1 MLTRLVAVVRQL
13 IGDTGASPVFSDAE
27 LEEFLVPYA
36 RTHVRLALEPAEP
49 LPAKLWVAREGYW
62 ADGARVETGADGVT
76 VASEQP
82 IAGRWELSEP
92 VFGPVRVT
100 GRTYDVYAAAAD
112 ALEVWAARE
121 KLAYDVTVDGQSL
134 RRSQIGSRLL
144 ELAQHYRR
152 QARPR
157 LARQIREDA
166 EAALWS

>member
-1 MLTRLVAVVRQL
+1 MLARLVAVVRQL

-121 KLAYDVTVDGQSL
+121 RMNYDVTIDGHSL
-134 RRSQIGSRLL
+134 RRSQAVDRLV
-144 ELAQHYRR
+144 ELAREYRR
-152 QARPR
+152 RARPR
-157 LARQIREDA
+157 SARLLRRDVA
-166 EAALWS
+166 EGVA